1 MEVRKREERE
11 LVSSNKIREKSYL
24 EVRGVNVIG
33 KLEPTSAFLY
43 LVGEYPREKDKK
55 LLKYVERRYKLPI
68 SREHIVLIM
77 VLVELLYIVLRL
89 YMK

>member
-1 MEVRKREERE
+1 
-11 LVSSNKIREKSYL
+11 
-24 EVRGVNVIG
+24 
-33 KLEPTSAFLY
+33 
-43 LVGEYPREKDKK
+43 VGEYPTEKDKK